1 MKDPSVIEY
10 LVFAT
15 VLGLMF
21 LGSTVLGIFIGYKI
35 YQSAQNTKRFTPPD
49 ATERAQA
56 IRERAGEDK
65 TLKGFMDAYSK
76 GFFMTQEDF
85 KQGGKEKKKANV

>member
-1 MKDPSVIEY
+1 MIEY
-10 LVFAT
+10 FILSC

-21 LGSTVLGIFIGYKI
+21 MGSTVLGIFIGYKI
-35 YQSAQNTKRFTPPD
+35 YQTAQNPKRFTPPD

-76 GFFMTQEDF
+76 GLYMTQEDF
-85 KQGGKEKKKANV
+85 KKGTKEKSNV

>member
-10 LVFAT
+10 FILSC
-15 VLGLMF
+15 VLGFRF

-65 TLKGFMDAYSK
+65 TLKGFMDAYQK
-76 GFFMTQEDF
+76 GMFMTQADF
-85 KQGGKEKKKANV
+85 KQGEKGKKESNV